1 MAETDRKD
9 ECGWQFWIDRGGTFT
24 DIVARRPDGS
34 LQTHKLLSE
43 NPEAYKDAAIQ
54 GIRELLGL
62 NAGDPIPSKRIDAV
76 KMGTT
81 VATNA
86 LLERKGDRTALVIT
100 EGFRDALRIAYQ
112 ARPRLFDRR
121 IILPELLYEKV
132 EEVEERVDASGKILT
147 PLNLDDLRP
156 RLQAVFD
163 DGIRSVAIVCMH
175 GYRYSDHE
183 KQIADMARE
192 IGFTQVST
200 SHETSPL
207 MKLVSRG
214 DTTVVDA
221 YLSPILRRY
230 VEQVAGELGD
240 VRLQFMQSNGGLTDA
255 ALFQGKDAILSGPAG
270 GIVGSVRTSEQAGFG
285 KIITFDMGGTSTDV
299 AHYNGEYERAFETL
313 VAGVRMRAPMMQI
326 HTVAAGGG
334 SMCMF
339 DGSRYRV
346 GPESAGANPGPAAYR
361 RGGPLTVTD
370 CNVML
375 GKLQPEFFP
384 QVFGPNQDQPLD
396 KDVVREKF
404 EAMARE
410 IKAATGDERSAVE
423 VADGFLKIAV
433 ENMANAIK
441 KISVQRGYDVT
452 EYTLTCFGGAGG
464 QHACLVADALGMTK
478 VMLHPFAGVLSAYG
492 MGLADVRAL
501 REQAEELPFTE
512 ENIPLL
518 EKALNALGEEA
529 FKEVHDQEIA
539 EEKIDVLRKVH
550 VRYEGSDNAM
560 EVAFGTLAEMKAAF
574 EDAYRNR
581 FGFTM
586 GDKPMIAEAIAAE
599 AVGHTFDLGETGS
612 INEGNLPEA
621 LAEVDAYMAGN
632 DCKAPVYDR
641 DAMKPGNVVNGPA
654 VIKERT
660 GTNVIEPG
668 WQAVMTDI
676 GNLVITRVEPLL
688 RTEAIGTDCDPVML
702 EVFNNLFMSI
712 AEQMGYTL
720 QNTAYSVNIKERLD
734 FSCAI
739 FDAKGQLIANAPHMP
754 VHLGSMGESIRA
766 VINGN
771 KDAIKPGDVYV
782 LNAPYNGG
790 THLPD
795 ITVVTP
801 VFDDAAKE
809 ILFYVGSRGHHA
821 DVGGITPGSMPPDS
835 KHVEEEGVV
844 IDNFKLIDQGSFREE
859 AFIDLLKSGKYPAR
873 NPQQNLADIHAQVA
887 ANEKG
892 VQELRKMVT
901 HFSLPTVQAYMG
913 HVQDNAE
920 ESVRSVIDVLKDG
933 SFTYPMDDGSVLKV
947 SVTIDKENRSAKVDF
962 TGTSEQRPTNFNA
975 PSAVCRA
982 AVLYVFRTLVNDE
995 IPMNEGC
1002 LKPIDIVIPEGSM
1015 LNPVYPAAVVAGNV
1029 ETSQVVTDTLY
1040 GALGVMSGAQGTMNN
1055 TTFGNDT
1062 YQYYET
1068 VCGGSGAGDGF
1079 DGTDAVHTHMT
1090 NSRLT
1095 DPEIL
1100 EFRYPVLLESFE
1112 IRKGSGGKG
1121 KWKGGDGT
1129 TRRLRFLEEMDVV
1142 ILSNHR
1148 KVPPYG
1154 MNGGEPGELG
1164 RNWVERTDGGHE
1176 EMTGTDKR
1184 HVMPGDVFVLQ
1195 TPSAGGFGKPD

>member
-1 MAETDRKD
+1 
-9 ECGWQFWIDRGGTFT
+9 
-24 DIVARRPDGS
+24 
-34 LQTHKLLSE
+34 
-43 NPEAYKDAAIQ
+43 
-54 GIRELLGL
+54 
-62 NAGDPIPSKRIDAV
+62 
-76 KMGTT
+76 
-81 VATNA
+81 
-86 LLERKGDRTALVIT
+86 
-100 EGFRDALRIAYQ
+100 
-112 ARPRLFDRR
+112 
-121 IILPELLYEKV
+121 
-132 EEVEERVDASGKILT
+132 
-147 PLNLDDLRP
+147 
-156 RLQAVFD
+156 
-163 DGIRSVAIVCMH
+163 
-175 GYRYSDHE
+175 
-183 KQIADMARE
+183 MARE

-299 AHYNGEYERAFETL
+299 AHYDGEYERAFETL

-384 QVFGPNQDQPLD
+384 PVFGPNQDQPLD

-660 GTNVIEPG
+660 GTNVIEPAG
-668 WQAVMTDI
+668 
-676 GNLVITRVEPLL
+676 
-688 RTEAIGTDCDPVML
+688 
-702 EVFNNLFMSI
+702 
-712 AEQMGYTL
+712 
-720 QNTAYSVNIKERLD
+720 RL
-734 FSCAI
+734 S
-739 FDAKGQLIANAPHMP
+739 
-754 VHLGSMGESIRA
+754 
-766 VINGN
+766 
-771 KDAIKPGDVYV
+771 
-782 LNAPYNGG
+782 
-790 THLPD
+790 
-795 ITVVTP
+795 
-801 VFDDAAKE
+801 
-809 ILFYVGSRGHHA
+809 
-821 DVGGITPGSMPPDS
+821 
-835 KHVEEEGVV
+835 
-844 IDNFKLIDQGSFREE
+844 
-859 AFIDLLKSGKYPAR
+859 
-873 NPQQNLADIHAQVA
+873 
-887 ANEKG
+887 
-892 VQELRKMVT
+892 
-901 HFSLPTVQAYMG
+901 
-913 HVQDNAE
+913 
-920 ESVRSVIDVLKDG
+920 
-933 SFTYPMDDGSVLKV
+933 
-947 SVTIDKENRSAKVDF
+947 
-962 TGTSEQRPTNFNA
+962 
-975 PSAVCRA
+975 
-982 AVLYVFRTLVNDE
+982 
-995 IPMNEGC
+995 
-1002 LKPIDIVIPEGSM
+1002 
-1015 LNPVYPAAVVAGNV
+1015 
-1029 ETSQVVTDTLY
+1029 
-1040 GALGVMSGAQGTMNN
+1040 
-1055 TTFGNDT
+1055 
-1062 YQYYET
+1062 
-1068 VCGGSGAGDGF
+1068 
-1079 DGTDAVHTHMT
+1079 
-1090 NSRLT
+1090 
-1095 DPEIL
+1095 
-1100 EFRYPVLLESFE
+1100 
-1112 IRKGSGGKG
+1112 
-1121 KWKGGDGT
+1121 
-1129 TRRLRFLEEMDVV
+1129 
-1142 ILSNHR
+1142 
-1148 KVPPYG
+1148 
-1154 MNGGEPGELG
+1154 
-1164 RNWVERTDGGHE
+1164 
-1176 EMTGTDKR
+1176 
-1184 HVMPGDVFVLQ
+1184 
-1195 TPSAGGFGKPD
+1195 